1 MSTSGVT
8 GGLDARLAEYI
19 GVSEADVP
27 CVRLVVVGQELS
39 KYTMDGDI
47 TAENLV

>member
-19 GVSEADVP
+19 GVTSSDVP
-27 CVRLVVVGQELS
+27 AVRLVEVGQELS
-39 KYTMDGDI
+39 KYNLEGEI
-47 TAENLV
+47 TAESIV